1 MGLQGMIN
9 DLVLKSDYSLGDKLI
24 GKIKDIENQK
34 LKMFPGQYQQL
45 KIFQTIT
52 KNL

>member
-24 GKIKDIENQK
+24 VK
-34 LKMFPGQYQQL
+34 LKILKTKKLKVFLEQYQQL